1 MTEMTREDI
10 IRMARETGGVDIESN
25 GYTSWVGTQTTE
37 FLERFAALIAAAERE
52 ALEGDDSFDNQA
64 SAELRRLH
72 EVNQE
77 FLEALQRIKHHFDT
91 DEYAW
96 KIAEAAITKAG
107 EQP

>member
-1 MTEMTREDI
+1 MTKQPEALRLAEL
-10 IRMARETGGVDIESN
+10 
-25 GYTSWVGTQTTE
+25 
-37 FLERFAALIAAAERE
+37 LERGPRRSGDAAIAT
-52 ALEGDDSFDNQA
+52 
-64 SAELRRLH
+64 ELRRLH

-77 FLEALQRIKHHFDT
+77 LLEALQRIKHHFDT

>member
-52 ALEGDDSFDNQA
+52 RIKEANTPEIEKVNK
-64 SAELRRLH
+64 ELRRLH

-77 FLEALQRIKHHFDT
+77 LLEALQRIKHHFDT
-91 DEYAW
+91 DKYAW
-96 KIAEAAITKAG
+96 KIAEAAIAKVCV
-107 EQP
+107 

>member
-1 MTEMTREDI
+1 MGKQYRPDFGLG
-10 IRMARETGGVDIESN
+10 RIESE
-25 GYTSWVGTQTTE
+25 TQMTKQPD
-37 FLERFAALIAAAERE
+37 ALRLADNLGHAWTLLSDQHKAAAEI
-52 ALEGDDSFDNQA
+52 
-64 SAELRRLH
+64 RRLH

-77 FLEALQRIKHHFDT
+77 LLEALQRIKHHFDT

>member
-1 MTEMTREDI
+1 MTK
-10 IRMARETGGVDIESN
+10 
-25 GYTSWVGTQTTE
+25 QP
-37 FLERFAALIAAAERE
+37 E
-52 ALEGDDSFDNQA
+52 ALHLADELDVGDFDVLTNYDA
-64 SAELRRLH
+64 AAELRRLH

-77 FLEALQRIKHHFDT
+77 LLEALQRIKHHFDT

>member
-1 MTEMTREDI
+1 MTK
-10 IRMARETGGVDIESN
+10 
-25 GYTSWVGTQTTE
+25 QP
-37 FLERFAALIAAAERE
+37 E
-52 ALEGDDSFDNQA
+52 ALRLADVLMTYQQCSDLDIDLA
-64 SAELRRLH
+64 AAELRRLH

-96 KIAEAAITKAG
+96 KIATVAIAKAG